1 MPSSRPFAPFEEDR
15 CGMRRKGTV
24 LLVAVLDW
32 RVRLLLKG
40 IGMVWFVVDV
50 LSI

>member
-1 MPSSRPFAPFEEDR
+1 MSASRPFAPFEEER
-15 CGMRRKGTV
+15 CGMRRKGKV

-40 IGMVWFVVDV
+40 IGMVWAVLDA